1 MTHAYAAAGAAH
13 DTAVHD
19 AAVHDTAV
27 HDTMLR
33 LVARL
38 TGIVDGEC
46 AAIRGNPAAD
56 LSGFVDAKNRALY
69 ELELAIRNERSVLA
83 DPHARV
89 ALKRL
94 RDALATNETLLQ
106 AHIMAV
112 GDAIGVVEQISG
124 AVPSDGTYGN
134 PAYGKPAAYL

>member
-1 MTHAYAAAGAAH
+1 MTHADAAAAGAAH
-13 DTAVHD
+13 DTV
-19 AAVHDTAV
+19 
-27 HDTMLR
+27 LR

-46 AAIRGNPAAD
+46 AAIRDNPAAD

-89 ALKRL
+89 AFKRL
-94 RDALATNETLLQ
+94 QDALATNETLLQ
-106 AHIMAV
+106 AQIIAV
-112 GDAIGVVEQISG
+112 GDAIGVVEEISG

-134 PAYGKPAAYL
+134 PAHGKPAAYL